1 MESPE
6 DIEKALARLMPSAIS
21 EKGQRSMEDLIDSL
35 AAGETV
41 AMELPPVKKPSRLSW
56 FGFGGIGAAAAAVV
70 VALSLSPGESGS
82 GSPTVAK
89 VNNASAQEASASQD
103 GLVLIDS
110 SEVVEDA
117 VPEDWMSETNGVP
130 HRAWRV
136 RVVDQERLRDVETG
150 SEFVIS
156 RPREEVRLM
165 PVTSF

>member
-21 EKGQRSMEDLIDSL
+21 EKGHRSMDDLIDSL

-41 AMELPPVKKPSRLSW
+41 TLQLPSAKKSNHWSW
-56 FGFGGIGAAAAAVV
+56 IGGIGAAAAAVV
-70 VALSLSPGESGS
+70 VALSLPQGKPPAVVE
-82 GSPTVAK
+82 
-89 VNNASAQEASASQD
+89 NAPAQEDPAAKGD
-103 GLVLIDS
+103 VVLIGS

-117 VPEDWMSETNGVP
+117 VPEDWMSETDGVP

-150 SEFVIS
+150 YEVLVS

>member
-35 AAGETV
+35 AAGEPV
-41 AMELPPVKKPSRLSW
+41 AVELPPVKKSSRPSW
-56 FGFGGIGAAAAAVV
+56 FAYGGIGAAAAAVV
-70 VALSLSPGESGS
+70 VALSLPQGGP
-82 GSPTVAK
+82 GSPAVVGKTPAP
-89 VNNASAQEASASQD
+89 EAPADDSN
-103 GLVLIDS
+103 GLVLIGQ
-110 SEVVEDA
+110 SEVVEEA
-117 VPEDWMSETNGVP
+117 VPEDWMSETDGVP

-150 SEFVIS
+150 YEVLVSH
-156 RPREEVRLM
+156 PREEVRLM